1 MPSRQSTSFPLLFT
15 PLELRGHELRNR
27 VVFTAHT
34 ASFSQDGVPGPR
46 VCAYYEARAAG
57 GAAMIVMEPL
67 PVLPSGGVTPQ
78 NYRFDDDRFV
88 PGLRAVAAAVHR
100 HATVL
105 ISQLYHLGPN
115 ADPTATMQ
123 ELWSVSGGPPP
134 GAAPGRM
141 REIDGNDI
149 DALVDAHVRAAR
161 AAVAAGV
168 DGVECMFAYDTL
180 VDGFMSVAR
189 NRRDDGYGGSFEN
202 RLRLAREILDALRAA
217 IGPDRL
223 LGVTVT
229 ASMPDYLDAVAHLHD
244 RCDVDYFG
252 IGNGDYDNPEL
263 LMPPLDFEPGF
274 GLRFAGAVKRAVP
287 GAVVIAEGRITR
299 PEIAERALSD
309 GSCDLVGMT
318 RAQIADPD
326 LVRKAADGR
335 QAEIRECVALN
346 VCVTRRFKKF
356 PIACVQN
363 PEAGFEA
370 RPARRNRK
378 PRRVV
383 VVGGGVAGLEAARTA
398 ASAGHVVTLL
408 ERADRLGGQVALI
421 AALPFQQ
428 AHRSLIE
435 WRAGE
440 LDRLGARIELGVEA
454 SADTVAGLEP
464 DFALVATGSE
474 PDDRYPGTA
483 STMDILLG
491 EDLRDGSVVVVDE
504 EGHRKASGVA
514 EVLAARGRDVTI
526 VGDGTAPTALLTYA
540 LAAAPTLRRLQLAG
554 VQLVPNAHV
563 AAVEPGRVLVRRDG
577 GVDEITGVVVH
588 AGRHRAVD
596 GLVGALRAK
605 GIEANAIGDARA
617 PRLVEDAIRD
627 GYESVRALP

>member
-1 MPSRQSTSFPLLFT
+1 MPSRGSTGFPFLFT
-15 PLELRGHELRNR
+15 PLSLRGHEVRNR
-27 VVFTAHT
+27 AVFTAHT

-46 VCAYYEARAAG
+46 ACAYYEARAAG

-67 PVLPSGGVTPQ
+67 PVLASGGVTPQ

-88 PGLRAVAAAVHR
+88 PGLRAVVGAVHR
-100 HATVL
+100 HGTLLV
-105 ISQLYHLGPN
+105 SQLYHLGPN
-115 ADPTATMQ
+115 ADPTATMR

-134 GAAPGRM
+134 GIGPGQM

-161 AAVAAGV
+161 TAVAAGV

-180 VDGFMSVAR
+180 VDGFMSEAR
-189 NRRDDGYGGSFEN
+189 NRRNDGYGGSFEN
-202 RLRLAREILDALRAA
+202 RMRLPREILDALRAA
-217 IGPDRL
+217 IGQDRL

-229 ASMPDYLDAVAHLHD
+229 AAMPGYVDAVAHLHD

-252 IGNGDYDNPEL
+252 IGNGDYDHLDL
-263 LMPPLDFEPGF
+263 LMPPLDYEPGV
-274 GLRFAGAVKRAVP
+274 GVPFARAVKRAVP

-299 PEIAERALSD
+299 PEIAEQALAD

-326 LVRKAADGR
+326 LVRKAAEGR
-335 QAEIRECVALN
+335 HGEIRECVALN
-346 VCVTRRFKKF
+346 VCVARRFKKF

-363 PEAGFEA
+363 PAAGFETGGA
-370 RPARRNRK
+370 PRYGK

-383 VVGGGVAGLEAARTA
+383 VIGGGVAGLEAARVA
-398 ASAGHVVTLL
+398 ASAGHEVALL

-428 AHRSLIE
+428 AHRSLID

-440 LDRLGARIELGVEA
+440 LRRLGVKLELGVVA
-454 SADTVAGLEP
+454 DADTVAALEP
-464 DFALVATGSE
+464 EVAVVATGSA
-474 PDDRYPGTA
+474 PAGRYPGA
-483 STMDILLG
+483 RSTFDVLLG
-491 EDLRDGSVVVVDE
+491 LELPAGAVVVIDE
-504 EGHRKASGVA
+504 EGHRKATGVA
-514 EVLAARGRDVTI
+514 EVLAAGGREVTI
-526 VGDGTAPTALLTYA
+526 VGEGIAPAALLGYA
-540 LAAAPTLRRLQLAG
+540 LAAEPTLRRLEAAG
-554 VQLVPNAHV
+554 VRLLANARV
-563 AAVEPGRVLVRRDG
+563 EAVEPGVVRVRRDG
-577 GVDEITGVVVH
+577 SVEELAGAVVH

-605 GIEANAIGDARA
+605 GIEATAIGDARA

-627 GYESVRALP
+627 GYEVAATL

>member
-1 MPSRQSTSFPLLFT
+1 MPSRQSTGFRLLFS
-15 PLELRGHELRNR
+15 PLTLRGLELRNR

-46 VCAYYEARAAG
+46 ARAYYEARAAG

-67 PVLPSGGVTPQ
+67 PVLASAGVTPQ

-88 PGLRAVAAAVHR
+88 PGLRAVADAVHR
-100 HATVL
+100 HATLLV
-105 ISQLYHLGPN
+105 SQLYHLGPN
-115 ADPTATMQ
+115 ADPTATMR

-141 REIDGNDI
+141 REIDANDI

-161 AAVAAGV
+161 TALAAGV

-180 VDGFMSVAR
+180 VDGFMSAAR
-189 NRRDDGYGGSFEN
+189 NRRADGYGGSFEN
-202 RLRLAREILDALRAA
+202 RMRLAREILDAVRSA
-217 IGPDRL
+217 IGADRL

-229 ASMPDYLDAVAHLHD
+229 ASMPDYVEAVAHLLE

-252 IGNGDYDNPEL
+252 IGNGDYDHLDL

-274 GLRFAGAVKRAVP
+274 GIPFARAVKRAVP
-287 GAVVIAEGRITR
+287 DAVVIAEGRITR
-299 PEIAERALSD
+299 PEIAERALVD

-326 LVRKAADGR
+326 LVRKTADGR

-346 VCVTRRFKKF
+346 VCVARRFKKF

-370 RPARRNRK
+370 RPAGRSRK

-383 VVGGGVAGLEAARTA
+383 VIGGGVAGLEAARTA
-398 ASAGHVVTLL
+398 AAAGHTVRLL
-408 ERADRLGGQVALI
+408 ERADRPGGQVALI

-428 AHRSLIE
+428 AHRLLID
-435 WRAGE
+435 WRVGE
-440 LDRLGARIELGVEA
+440 LERLGVRIELGVDA
-454 SADTVAGLEP
+454 NADTVAGLDP
-464 DFALVATGSE
+464 DVVLVATGSE
-474 PDDRYPGTA
+474 PDDRYSGAT

-491 EDLRDGSVVVVDE
+491 ADLREGSTVVVDE
-504 EGHRKASGVA
+504 EGHRKATGVA
-514 EVLAARGRDVTI
+514 EVLAAGGRDVTI
-526 VGDGTAPTALLTYA
+526 VGDEIAPTALLTHA
-540 LAAAPTLRRLQLAG
+540 LAAEPTLRRLAAAG
-554 VQLVPNAHV
+554 VQLLANAHV
-563 AAVEPGRVLVRRDG
+563 VAVEPGRVLVRQG
-577 GVDEITGVVVH
+577 NGTDEIAGAVVH
-588 AGRHRAVD
+588 AGRHRPVD
-596 GLVGALRAK
+596 GLVEALRAN
-605 GIEANAIGDARA
+605 GIETNAIGDARA

-627 GYESVRALP
+627 GYEVARTL